1 LNTRFASVHLNIE
14 RELPDV
20 SDLPQILREFGLHT
34 LVQESLWVVTYDS
47 LMQIRTII
55 EVARGGY
62 HSMDI
67 SLPTI
72 LSAVLVAGTDRFLIA
87 HNHSSGDVAP
97 TEIDMDLTRKLMTA
111 SNSCGLYFED
121 HLILSPDGKTFSFAA
136 SKLLVPAKSLK
147 TLAKNN
153 RKANIAA

>member
-1 LNTRFASVHLNIE
+1 MNARFASVHLNIE

-20 SDLPQILREFGLHT
+20 ADVPQILREFGLHT

-47 LMQIRTII
+47 LMQVRTVV

-62 HSMDI
+62 HAMDV
-67 SLPTI
+67 SLPAI
-72 LSAVLVAGTDRFLIA
+72 LSAVLVSGTDRFLIA

-111 SNSCGLYFED
+111 SNACGLYFED
-121 HLILSPDGKTFSFAA
+121 HYILSPEGRVFSFAE

-147 TLAKNN
+147 TLARNN
-153 RKANIAA
+153 RKATIAA